1 MTEVMSI
8 EEEDLLSQ
16 NENDSTS
23 INVVGEEEAI
33 KNNFTPILKKMN
45 SNSSIKSDDL
55 YFYKSSS
62 KFSEIPKDENINN
75 KRDSFCLMDNFD
87 NLYNNLCSED
97 HNLSEE
103 PSNNLFNEKKDEL
116 PSFLKAALAKP
127 YVTLI
132 IDDETIN
139 IQNPT
144 CKIEEKIGIED
155 KPIEKEPE
163 IIIKKPEISKC
174 FITKEEQIKKKLKRG
189 KRGPYKKKKPLIIE
203 TDIEDKCFP
212 FISGKGLLSEEA
224 NDNKVNQYMNSN
236 PFRTNKYITDSDGNK
251 KREKK
256 ARKYKPDDIRK
267 KIKVRFHKKIK
278 NILNENLKKAG
289 SQKLFSFLPQLFMGN
304 ISKKLNYQYMNKTFE
319 ELLLTNFSDF
329 QKDYPNKECDRKQYE
344 KNKETLQYL
353 EENPQISKISG
364 FNKLKKMK
372 YKDILKHYFSSIE
385 FEKSI
390 EQLDEEDEDTE
401 YIQEYIYLAK
411 YYIDY
416 FTVIDDSR

>member
-1 MTEVMSI
+1 MTEVMSR
-8 EEEDLLSQ
+8 EEDLLSQ

-103 PSNNLFNEKKDEL
+103 PSNNLF

-139 IQNPT
+139 IQNPI
-144 CKIEEKIGIED
+144 CKDKEMIGIED

-163 IIIKKPEISKC
+163 IIIKKPEISNC
-174 FITKEEQIKKKLKRG
+174 FVTKEEQIKKKLKRG
-189 KRGPYKKKKPLIIE
+189 KRGPYKKKKPLITE

-236 PFRTNKYITDSDGNK
+236 PFRTNKYITDSEGNK

-304 ISKKLNYQYMNKTFE
+304 ISKKLNYQYMNTTFE
-319 ELLLTNFSDF
+319 ELLSIDFSSF
-329 QKDYPNKECDRKQYE
+329 QEKYPNKDCDHNQFD
-344 KNKETLQYL
+344 KNKKILEYL
-353 EENPQISKISG
+353 ENNPEISKISG
-364 FNKLKKMK
+364 FDKMKKMK
-372 YKDILKHYFSSIE
+372 YRDLLCAYFSSLE
-385 FEKSI
+385 FEQSI
-390 EQLDEEDEDTE
+390 EQLEEEKEVAE

-411 YYIDY
+411 SYIEY
-416 FTVIDDSR
+416 FTSSDGNL

>member
-103 PSNNLFNEKKDEL
+103 PSNNLF

-127 YVTLI
+127 YVTLL

-144 CKIEEKIGIED
+144 CKVEKIGIEG
-155 KPIEKEPE
+155 KPVEKEPE
-163 IIIKKPEISKC
+163 IIIKKTEISKC
-174 FITKEEQIKKKLKRG
+174 FVTKEEQKKKKLKRG
-189 KRGPYKKKKPLIIE
+189 KRGPYKKKKPLITE

-212 FISGKGLLSEEA
+212 FMSGKGLLSEEE
-224 NDNKVNQYMNSN
+224 NGNKVNQYMNSN
-236 PFRTNKYITDSDGNK
+236 PFRTNKYITDSEGNK